1 MTDLP
6 VMNVTKKPVSV
17 EAVLFNGRRAR
28 AQAILRW
35 MLFHGSTHFG
45 HYRPLTGQ
53 ETGSLFIPSDQ
64 GVLRADAGDWV
75 IRGVKGEFY
84 PCPADV
90 FAQTYEIVP

>member
-6 VMNVTKKPVSV
+6 LLKVTKRPVTV
-17 EAVLFNGRRAR
+17 EAVEFNGTQTRA
-28 AQAILRW
+28 AAILLW
-35 MLFHGSTHFG
+35 MRSCGVAHVG
-45 HYRPLTGQ
+45 HYRPSAGQ
-53 ETGSLFIPSDQ
+53 AGGSLFLDTGQ
-64 GVLRADAGDWV
+64 GVLRADAGDFV